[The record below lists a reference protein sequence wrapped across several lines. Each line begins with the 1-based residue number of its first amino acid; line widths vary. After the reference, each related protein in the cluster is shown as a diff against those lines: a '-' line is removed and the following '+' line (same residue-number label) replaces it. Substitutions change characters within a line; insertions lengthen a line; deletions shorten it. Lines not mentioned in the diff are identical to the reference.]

1 MNENIDELPESVK
14 ELEVVESKMKGSI
27 TVMYPNGGQ
36 MVFNTPMTVDD
47 FNDAYK
53 ESLGIDTI
61 MLETEDGQQI
71 INLKHAIL
79 VRYGDEVDME
89 QLKAELQ
96 KRQEAAEARSKII
109 NPNKVNPKPT
119 AIPAAMINPI
129 VPNSFKIS
137 VCFIMN
143 F

>member
-109 NPNKVNPKPT
+109 NPSKVNPSGHRQR
-119 AIPAAMINPI
+119 MQ
-129 VPNSFKIS
+129 
-137 VCFIMN
+137 
-143 F
+143 